1 MRPNASVPGDII
13 NLDGEVVG
21 THAGIIKY
29 TVGQRKGIGVQA
41 SEPMFVLNINANNNT
56 ITIGPREALRQS
68 KFYIDDVNWLD
79 DMSFD
84 KLIGSTKN
92 ILVKTRYQRAPV
104 LADVNPLAN
113 KKALVTLF
121 NEEEGIS
128 PGQACVF
135 YCREKRRVLGGGWI
149 TK

>member
-1 MRPNASVPGDII
+1 M
-13 NLDGEVVG
+13 DGEIIG
-21 THAGIIKY
+21 THEGIIKY
-29 TVGQRKGIGVQA
+29 TVGQRKGIGIQA
-41 SEPMFVLNINANNNT
+41 SVPMFVLNINANKNT
-56 ITIGPREALRQS
+56 ITIGPREALRQA

-79 DMSFD
+79 DESFD

-104 LADVNPLAN
+104 LADVSPLPN

-121 NEEEGIS
+121 DEEEGIS

-135 YCREKRRVLGGGWI
+135 YCKEQKRVLGGGWI

>member
-1 MRPNASVPGDII
+1 
-13 NLDGEVVG
+13 
-21 THAGIIKY
+21 
-29 TVGQRKGIGVQA
+29 
-41 SEPMFVLNINANNNT
+41 MFVLNINANKNT
-56 ITIGPREALRQS
+56 ITIGPREALRQA

-79 DMSFD
+79 DESFD

-104 LADVNPLAN
+104 LADVRPLPN

-121 NEEEGIS
+121 DEEEGIS

-135 YCREKRRVLGGGWI
+135 YCKEKNEFWEEDG
-149 TK
+149 

>member
-1 MRPNASVPGDII
+1 
-13 NLDGEVVG
+13 
-21 THAGIIKY
+21 
-29 TVGQRKGIGVQA
+29 
-41 SEPMFVLNINANNNT
+41 
-56 ITIGPREALRQS
+56 
-68 KFYIDDVNWLD
+68 
-79 DMSFD
+79 MSFD

-121 NEEEGIS
+121 KVEEGIS

-135 YCREKRRVLGGGWI
+135 YCREKKRVLGGGWI